1 MDANRTGGTQM
12 WTRTELKSNAK
23 AALKNNYWE
32 CLAAYIIVI
41 IINGAAA
48 CLGAIFPVLNFFISM
63 ASVFFLGFPLT
74 VGLYFFFRGNRIAPP
89 NMRNIFYAFDG
100 TRYMQIV
107 GTMAWSYLFLYLWSL
122 IPTAGIVFGAA
133 KFGFDTALN
142 YYPAHIM
149 NLPGS
154 AVVLIM
160 CGIIFIAGYII
171 VIIKAISYSM
181 TAFIL
186 TDNPHIGYDRAL
198 KLSIAM
204 TYGHKWRIFVLGLSF
219 LGWYILGFLA
229 LIVGLIFLTP
239 YIMATYTELYLKL
252 RGEAIKNGLCTPEE
266 LNIPNELF

>member
-1 MDANRTGGTQM
+1 M

-32 CLAAYIIVI
+32 CLAAYIIVLV
-41 IINGAAA
+41 INGAAA
-48 CLGAIFPVLNFFISM
+48 CLGGLFPVLNFFISL
-63 ASVFFLGFPLT
+63 AFVFFLGSPLT

-89 NMRNIFYAFDG
+89 NMRNLFYAFDG

-107 GTMAWSYLFLYLWSL
+107 GTMAWAYLFLYLWSL
-122 IPTAGIVFGAA
+122 IPSAGIVFGAV
-133 KFGFDTALN
+133 KIGFGTALN
-142 YYPAHIM
+142 YYPAQIM
-149 NLPGS
+149 NVPGL
-154 AVVLIM
+154 ADVLIM

-186 TDNPHIGYDRAL
+186 TDNPHIGYNRAL

-219 LGWYILGFLA
+219 IGWYILGCLA
-229 LIVGLIFLTP
+229 FIVGLIFLTP

-252 RGEAIKNGLCTPEE
+252 RDEAIKNGLCTPEE
-266 LNIPNELF
+266 LNISNQLF